1 MKVLLLAAELSPLAK
16 VGGLGD
22 VVGELPQAL
31 NTLGVQLRVYI
42 PFHSSISRELINYR
56 MVDELPIPQHAGDQ
70 IAKIYLTK
78 IGNIDVYLIDG
89 EPIASVDGIYSD
101 PGPDGYKYTFFCMA
115 AMASAKSAK
124 WRPDIL
130 HAHDWHA
137 SPAVVWLYR
146 NRDFDPFWNQTAS
159 LLTVHNLPY
168 MGAGAGEG
176 LASYGIDPVPDTR
189 LPDWAQFMPL
199 PMGLATTDWI
209 NAVSPTYAQEI
220 QSPAFG
226 HGLEDL
232 IVDRQDH
239 VVGIVNGI
247 DLSRWDPGTDD
258 VIPVN
263 FNRDTLKERAI
274 GRSLLLEQFGLDPS
288 EKVPLIAMITR
299 LVYQKGAD
307 LAIQAMSEILEEPWQ
322 FLLLGTGDPALE
334 QMWEMFE
341 TSNPD
346 RVRSVI
352 KFEPE
357 LSRQI
362 YASADVI
369 LIPSR
374 YEPCGLTQ
382 MIAMRYGCVP
392 VVAATGGLKDTVS
405 DYRVDPRGTGFV
417 FDMNEGVGIKTA
429 VKDAISIFQDKR
441 RWRGLQLRGMARD
454 YSWDSSA
461 REYLELYERAHQ
473 ERIALA

>member
-1 MKVLLLAAELSPLAK
+1 
-16 VGGLGD
+16 
-22 VVGELPQAL
+22 
-31 NTLGVQLRVYI
+31 
-42 PFHSSISRELINYR
+42 
-56 MVDELPIPQHAGDQ
+56 
-70 IAKIYLTK
+70 
-78 IGNIDVYLIDG
+78 
-89 EPIASVDGIYSD
+89 
-101 PGPDGYKYTFFCMA
+101 
-115 AMASAKSAK
+115 
-124 WRPDIL
+124 
-130 HAHDWHA
+130 
-137 SPAVVWLYR
+137 
-146 NRDFDPFWNQTAS
+146 
-159 LLTVHNLPY
+159 
-168 MGAGAGEG
+168 
-176 LASYGIDPVPDTR
+176 
-189 LPDWAQFMPL
+189 
-199 PMGLATTDWI
+199 
-209 NAVSPTYAQEI
+209 
-220 QSPAFG
+220 
-226 HGLEDL
+226 
-232 IVDRQDH
+232 
-239 VVGIVNGI
+239 VNGI